1 MFSDPFLMGQNEFIR
16 YWYTYAENIIGTRG
30 LQRSFLEH
38 CFKSSVPQ
46 RHVMMHMM
54 QRINVETAMHSKRAP
69 LFLLHA
75 RCWSTECFLNFEPDF
90 VTLSQTWFFEFG
102 PCCLTRLF
110 WSCSNDGYTQW
121 PRRLYS
127 TAWWICAWTFAW
139 EQEALSAPPPCVPQG
154 KAPFVGT
161 IL

>member
-1 MFSDPFLMGQNEFIR
+1 MSLSDICTHMQGI
-16 YWYTYAENIIGTRG
+16 TGTRD

-38 CFKSSVPQ
+38 CFKNSVSKCNVAM
-46 RHVMMHMM
+46 RMM
-54 QRINVETAMHSKRAP
+54 QRINAETAMHSKRAP
-69 LFLLHA
+69 HFLLHA
-75 RCWSTECFLNFEPDF
+75 RRCSTKCFLNFEPDS
-90 VTLSQTWFFEFG
+90 VTLSQTLFFEFG

-121 PRRLYS
+121 PRKLYS

-139 EQEALSAPPPCVPQG
+139 EQEALSASPPCVPQC
-154 KAPFVGT
+154 KPPLVGA